1 MIKQIKHAVKE
12 VWSNKFMRI
21 AIIVMVA
28 ITAIAIILSII
39 LRPADNYSLNS
50 KEKVLQSDIQSS
62 MEREDARISEI
73 MAQDGDWS
81 LVKINSTEDRG
92 NYTMV
97 IMQGDQLVLGPSS
110 NFSIDT
116 LANNGI
122 PDSII
127 DYLYPDKPHW
137 IGFYDAFQNQ
147 LKDSKSTIKAI
158 IEAYAY
164 TSNIQLD
171 KVTMASEV
179 TKQTVNPNSENM
191 AGVVEF
197 KFTINNQPE
206 QYTYRSTYLVDAAK
220 YTNQIIDQN
229 NNIVYTSNI
238 SD

>member
-1 MIKQIKHAVKE
+1 MKVKQVIKG
-12 VWSNKFMRI
+12 VWDNKFVRI
-21 AIIVMVA
+21 AIIVMIA
-28 ITAIAIILSII
+28 ITVIAIILSVI
-39 LRPADNYSLNS
+39 LRPGDNYNLNS
-50 KEKVLQSDIQSS
+50 EEKKLQSDIQSS
-62 MEREDARISEI
+62 MERADARIAEV
-73 MAQDGDWS
+73 MVQDGDWS
-81 LVKINSTEDRG
+81 LAKINSTEDRG

-97 IMQGDQLVLGPSS
+97 IMQGERLVLGPSS

-122 PDSII
+122 PNSII

-206 QYTYRSTYLVDAAK
+206 QYTYRSSYLVDTAK
-220 YTNQIIDQN
+220 YTNQVIDQN
-229 NNIVYTSNI
+229 NNVVYTSTI
-238 SD
+238 SN

>member
-1 MIKQIKHAVKE
+1 MKVKQVIKG
-12 VWSNKFMRI
+12 VWDNKFVRI
-21 AIIVMVA
+21 AIIVMIA
-28 ITAIAIILSII
+28 ITVIAIILSVI
-39 LRPADNYSLNS
+39 LRPGDNYNLNS
-50 KEKVLQSDIQSS
+50 EEKKLQSDIQSS
-62 MEREDARISEI
+62 VERADARIAEV
-73 MAQDGDWS
+73 MVQDGDWS
-81 LVKINSTEDRG
+81 LAKINSTEDRG

-97 IMQGDQLVLGPSS
+97 IMQGERLVLGPSS

-122 PDSII
+122 PNSII

-206 QYTYRSTYLVDAAK
+206 QYTYRSSYLVDTAK
-220 YTNQIIDQN
+220 YTNQVIDQN
-229 NNIVYTSNI
+229 NNVVYTSTI
-238 SD
+238 SN